1 MSTELIEFRTAWW
14 FKVYIFGVTAMCMLT
29 NSEPDQKKSL
39 YWCAKAI
46 RVRCNGKP
54 LKIS

>member
-1 MSTELIEFRTAWW
+1 MSTDLIEFRMAWW
-14 FKVYIFGVTAMCMLT
+14 FKVYTFGVTTMCILT

-39 YWCAKAI
+39 YWCTKAI
-46 RVRCNGKP
+46 RASYNGKP